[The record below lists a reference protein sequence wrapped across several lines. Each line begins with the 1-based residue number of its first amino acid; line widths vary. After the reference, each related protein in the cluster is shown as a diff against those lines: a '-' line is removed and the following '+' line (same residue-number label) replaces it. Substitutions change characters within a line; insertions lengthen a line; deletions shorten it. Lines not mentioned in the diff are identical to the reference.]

1 MSWSE
6 LCYQIGNIYC
16 VPSVHGTLD
25 FAQLTRRAILE
36 IEPDCIAVELPDSM
50 LSPVLRAVRRLP
62 YLSAVTFPDNYD
74 PETQITT
81 YHYIPVQPCD
91 SIVEAVRLADEKG
104 IELYFVDRDML
115 GIEAPAVFPPDSYF
129 LPKVGLKGY
138 VESYISVLEKAKPG
152 SPHHLREREM
162 AYRVKK
168 MSEAYRKVLF
178 VYGLYHH
185 ENLITMLNGTLERPP
200 DNETPERDAIE
211 IQHLD
216 ESSYREVLGT
226 MPYQAYLYEI
236 GRKGLTS
243 FQMGIELPPDD
254 SHTAESETEK
264 DLYLQT
270 VSETALRLKSLD
282 TQMDKTDQYD
292 NLHEIFIQTRRL
304 YKREWDD
311 QAPTGKLSIALRFA
325 RNYALVQGSLVPS
338 PYQIIISAKNTI
350 NDDFA
355 WEMARLL
362 QFYPFLENQDSLPPF
377 KSPAL
382 DGDDKDSINRFISHL
397 PTQPWIMEQIPLKK
411 RPKEK
416 RKGDWEKVWNS
427 GYDLVSYP
435 AEDIVI
441 ENYFHY
447 LRQKGRG
454 ILEKEHHRTVEFK
467 SSILDGLDTK
477 ETIRNL
483 HLGKIFVREQ
493 LSIKGDVGTV
503 VMIFVEKELE
513 ELYPFHMTWYAE
525 HQNESDLAL
534 FSTPPGDRLIG
545 PGISRAEYG
554 GLLSVYPP
562 RGIKE
567 VWTDERFSRA
577 KTKAERLLMAAI
589 FHSDKKYILYVAP
602 TPPTRYY
609 HTLAERHGHHII
621 HIPLSQLSDN
631 MLVKVKFFHFL
642 ADRRLR
648 SIASRYIRLG

>member
-6 LCYQIGNIYC
+6 YCYQIGNIYC

-25 FAQLTRRAILE
+25 FAQLTRRAILDV
-36 IEPDCIAVELPDSM
+36 EPDCIAVELPDSM
-50 LSPVLRAVRRLP
+50 LSPMLRAVRRLP

-74 PETQITT
+74 PETNIMT

-91 SIVEAVRLADEKG
+91 SIIEAIRMADEKG

-129 LPKVGLKGY
+129 LSKVGLKGY
-138 VESYISVLEKAKPG
+138 VERYAGVLDKAKPG
-152 SPHHLREREM
+152 SVHYLREQDM
-162 AYRVKK
+162 AYRVRK

-185 ENLITMLNGTLERPP
+185 ENLISFLNNPVMPQGYE
-200 DNETPERDAIE
+200 AIQRE
-211 IQHLD
+211 DIRIQHLD

-226 MPYQAYLYEI
+226 MPYQTYLYEI

-243 FQMGIELPPDD
+243 YQMGIELPPED
-254 SHTAESETEK
+254 SHTSQSDSEREH
-264 DLYLQT
+264 YLDS
-270 VSETALRLKSLD
+270 VRDTAQRLISLD
-282 TQMDKTDQYD
+282 TQSTKVDQYD

-311 QAPTGKLSIALRFA
+311 SAPTGKLSIALKYA

-362 QFYPFLENQDSLPPF
+362 QFYPFLENQDNLQPF
-377 KSPAL
+377 KSPVL
-382 DGDDKDSINRFISHL
+382 DGDHSDSSSRFVSHL
-397 PTQPWIMEQIPLKK
+397 PTQPWIVEQIPLKK
-411 RPKEK
+411 RPKEQ
-416 RKGDWEKVWNS
+416 RKGDWEKVWNA

-447 LRQKGRG
+447 LRQKGRA
-454 ILEKEHHRTVEFK
+454 ILEKEHSRTVEFQ
-467 SSILDGLDTK
+467 SSILDGLDIK

-483 HLGKIFVREQ
+483 HLGKIYVREQ
-493 LSIKGDVGTV
+493 LPIKGDVGTV

-534 FSTPPGDRLIG
+534 FSTPPGERLIG

-562 RGIKE
+562 RGIRE
-567 VWTDERFSRA
+567 VWADERFNRA
-577 KTKAERLLMAAI
+577 KTKAERLLMAGI
-589 FHSDKKYILYVAP
+589 YHSEKKYILYAAP
-602 TPPTRYY
+602 TPPGRYY
-609 HTLAERHGHHII
+609 YVLAERHGHHII
-621 HIPLSQLSDN
+621 YIPLSQLSDN
-631 MLVKVKFFHFL
+631 MLLKVKFFHFL

-648 SIASRYIRLG
+648 AIASRYIRLP